1 MSNTKRHNKSLTY
14 NKHYYGLGGI
24 EVTPNMLKGS
34 SGNGI
39 IPQSNLDLPTFKV
52 PTSISSKAPSKFS
65 QFLKSDGF
73 KQIANVGIG
82 MAGTAIGGALSG
94 GMSSGIGNTMGQIGG
109 LVGQVNPIAGAAI
122 NVAGGL
128 FNRAFGSKMN
138 DANIATVEN
147 RINQL
152 NNFQSDANSF
162 DTLADTWGSTALG
175 TNFNNSYIGK
185 DGWFSNKA
193 ARKAR
198 ELRKQQDAANA
209 YVMSALQNNADNLT
223 DEQFDTLEANY
234 AALGGLLH
242 QYGKG
247 GPIFNPFTK
256 TWTVNGKRM
265 NSTTWSKPFGK
276 TVYTDDGFA
285 VNYDKKGREFERRK
299 GTQTPSIRGKNRNER
314 EQKYFDKDKELSDS
328 VKVIAKRYNLNP
340 SLLASR
346 IARERVDSAI
356 DAYNESGGKTLL
368 SQEQEPEGPSWGLDD
383 FSTNVKEGRVNL
395 KEPWISFGDLEFEN
409 KKGRTTMSAKFNK
422 AGDAVS
428 ATAAELKARRDR
440 LKKKYPNL
448 NNEQLDAAASAS
460 FRYGETGVTKI
471 MNNGYEDYSPFIKL
485 KAFGGDLNT
494 NGADFSTGLTFINEG
509 GTHESNPYEGVP
521 MGIAPDG
528 KPNLVEEGEVV
539 YNNYVFSN
547 RLTVP
552 KAIKSKYKL
561 RGKKDLTFAD
571 AVKQLSK
578 NIEERPNDKV
588 SKDTLDESLSNLAQI
603 QELMRV
609 EKETNYAANGG
620 CLHKHDNG
628 GINYYAA
635 QSNYNLPNN
644 GRSGKPLNDKYQT
657 WDDFK
662 DFNGNPLWVNN
673 DYTEGYKSDGF
684 RQFANN
690 LYNTNGYNM
699 YFNENT
705 LPNYFKTNSNLTDF
719 DTAWRLGHDKNYGDY
734 HKAFANLYNMYLAD
748 KDKPNDPST
757 NPSVTPTSN
766 ANPTIPGSNNT
777 PYQLNTNTGNNQ
789 EIKYSPEW
797 LRFIPAAGLG
807 IATIT
812 DALGL
817 TNKPDYTA
825 ANSIEAA
832 YRQGNYK
839 PVRYSPIGN
848 YLTYNPIDR
857 ERLVNRLNATSGAT
871 RRALANQSGGNSGK
885 TIAGLLAS
893 DYNTLNQLGQA
904 IISADE
910 YNNKQRQAVEEFN
923 RQTNIQNSQGAL
935 QADMAN
941 QQAYANNRQAYLQ
954 GISQAA
960 SLRQQAKEAS
970 DKAKS
975 ANLSGL
981 LQSLGDIGY
990 ENKNMNMIRGLYASG
1005 AIAPMTD
1012 DIASAFNLIKNNGS
1026 KTKKS
1031 SNKRNKNR

>member
-1 MSNTKRHNKSLTY
+1 MSNNKKHNKLLTY
-14 NKHYYGLGGI
+14 NKHYYGLGGLDI
-24 EVTPNMLKGS
+24 TPDMLKGS

-39 IPQSNLDLPTFKV
+39 IPQPNLGLPTNKLSF
-52 PTSISSKAPSKFS
+52 PTNVKGPSKFS
-65 QFLKSDGF
+65 QFLQSDGF

-94 GMSSGIGNTMGQIGG
+94 GMSSGIGDTMGQIGG

-223 DEQFDTLEANY
+223 NEQFDTLEANY

-242 QYGKG
+242 QYGNG
-247 GPIFNPFTK
+247 GPVFNPFTK

-314 EQKYFDKDKELSDS
+314 EQKYFDTDKELSDS

-340 SLLASR
+340 NLLASR
-346 IARERVDSAI
+346 IARERVDNAI
-356 DAYNESGGKTLL
+356 DAYNISGGKTLL
-368 SQEQEPEGPSWGLDD
+368 SKEQEPEGPDWGLDD
-383 FSTNVKEGRVNL
+383 FSTHVKEGRVQL
-395 KEPWISFGDLEFEN
+395 KEPWVSFRDLEHEN
-409 KKGRTTMSAKFNK
+409 KKGRTTESAKFNK
-422 AGDAVS
+422 AGDAIS

-448 NNEQLDAAASAS
+448 NNDQLDAAASAS
-460 FRYGETGVTKI
+460 FRYGETGVTGI
-471 MNNGYEDYSPFIKL
+471 MNNGYEDYSPFIRL

-521 MGIAPDG
+521 LGIAPDG

-539 YNNYVFSN
+539 YNDYVFSN

-552 KAIKSKYKL
+552 KTVRSKYKL
-561 RGKKDLTFAD
+561 KGNKDLTFAD

-578 NIEERPNDKV
+578 GIEERPNDV
-588 SKDTLDESLSNLAQI
+588 ISRDTLDESLSTLAQI
-603 QELMRV
+603 QELMRA
-609 EKETNYAANGG
+609 EKEANDAANREG
-620 CLHKHDNG
+620 LHKHDGG

-644 GRSGKPLNDKYQT
+644 GRSGKPLNDEYQT

-662 DFNGNPLWVNN
+662 DSNGNPLWVNGN
-673 DYTEGYKSDGF
+673 YVEGYTSDDF
-684 RQFANN
+684 KQFAKK
-690 LYNTNGYNM
+690 LYSTDGYNM
-699 YFNENT
+699 YFNKNT
-705 LPNYFKTNSNLTDF
+705 MPNYYKTNSNLVDF
-719 DTAWRLGHDKNYGDY
+719 DTAWKLGHDGNYGDY
-734 HKAFANLYNMYLAD
+734 HKVFANLYNMYLAD
-748 KDKPNDPST
+748 KDKPSIPTPNTSV
-757 NPSVTPTSN
+757 NPVPPTSPN
-766 ANPTIPGSNNT
+766 TSPNISPQVGSNE
-777 PYQLNTNTGNNQ
+777 GNSQ
-789 EIKYSPEW
+789 EIKHSPEW

-807 IATIT
+807 IATMT

-817 TNKPDYTA
+817 TNRPDYTA

-857 ERLVNRLNATSGAT
+857 ERMVNRINATSSAS

-885 TIAGLLAS
+885 TIAGILAS
-893 DYNTLNQLGQA
+893 DYNSLNQLGQA
-904 IISADE
+904 MLSADE

-960 SLRQQAKEAS
+960 ALRQQAKAAA

-1012 DIASAFNLIKNNGS
+1012 DIASAFNLIKNSDS

-1031 SNKRNKNR
+1031 SNRRNNKNK